1 MAHNMAVVGERDA
14 IMPFRMVGF
23 DVFPTRSAEEAR
35 QTIDRLAN
43 ERYGVIYVTEQTAN
57 SILETVRR
65 YDTQVRPAIILIP
78 NHLGSL
84 GIGQKR
90 IQENVEKAVGRNI
103 L

>member
-43 ERYGVIYVTEQTAN
+43 ERYG
-57 SILETVRR
+57 
-65 YDTQVRPAIILIP
+65 
-78 NHLGSL
+78 
-84 GIGQKR
+84 
-90 IQENVEKAVGRNI
+90 
-103 L
+103 